1 MRYLTRTFPHLSRC
15 LIALVFVSISLPVF
29 LGSTTLAA
37 DTTYTLTY
45 EAIRYGG
52 LQAVIGKHLIVETV
66 SPLQFFVTIF
76 EYRLDRVDENGV
88 LDSMLVIK
96 NQIALPTDAALQ
108 SLPASDRRS
117 LTVIM
122 PEPGTLRLAP
132 VGDTATIG
140 GLKSY
145 KYALGAEGSVEMY
158 VWFAEPP
165 AGLTRYNWAST
176 LEANK
181 RSGTFVMSEFL
192 RQTVRTAAADGI
204 EWPPQ
209 SAKRRTDMIVVRIDT
224 AVDST
229 SLLARDNSYL
239 VELKSIGFVTS
250 DAAKK

>member
-1 MRYLTRTFPHLSRC
+1 MLRFNRTFSQSASHQFV
-15 LIALVFVSISLPVF
+15 LVAVLLLLPV
-29 LGSTTLAA
+29 LVGSSARAA
-37 DTTYTLTY
+37 DSTFTLTF
-45 EAIRYGG
+45 EAVRYGE
-52 LQAVIGKHLIVETV
+52 LQAVIGKHLIVETI
-66 SPLQFFVTIF
+66 SPSKFSVAIF
-76 EYRLDRVDENGV
+76 EYRLDRADEAGKI
-88 LDSMLVIK
+88 DSMLVLK
-96 NQIALPTDAALQ
+96 NEVALPSTDDGQAT
-108 SLPASDRRS
+108 SESDRRS

-165 AGLTRYNWAST
+165 AGLAKYNWASMI
-176 LEANK
+176 EAGK

-192 RQTVRTAAADGI
+192 RQTVRTAASDGI

-209 SAKRRTDMIVVRIDT
+209 SSKRRTDMIVVRIDT

-239 VELKSIGFVTS
+239 VELRSVSPVTQG
-250 DAAKK
+250 AAKK

>member
-1 MRYLTRTFPHLSRC
+1 MLRFNRMFSQSASR
-15 LIALVFVSISLPVF
+15 LLVLVAVLLLLPAF
-29 LGSTTLAA
+29 LGSTTRAA
-37 DTTYTLTY
+37 DSTYTLTF
-45 EAIRYGG
+45 EAVRYGE
-52 LQAVIGKHLIVETV
+52 LQAVIGKHLIVETI
-66 SPLQFFVTIF
+66 SPSRFSVAIF
-76 EYRLDRVDENGV
+76 EYRLDRADEAGKI
-88 LDSMLVIK
+88 DSMLVLK
-96 NQIALPTDAALQ
+96 NEV
-108 SLPASDRRS
+108 SLPSTDDGQATPESDRRS

-122 PEPGTLRLAP
+122 PEPGMLRLAP

-140 GLKSY
+140 GLRSY

-165 AGLTRYNWAST
+165 AGLANYTRASS
-176 LEANK
+176 LEAGR

-209 SAKRRTDMIVVRIDT
+209 SSKQRTDMIVVRIDT

-239 VELKSIGFVTS
+239 VELKSINSVTQ